1 MSKPTRAE
9 RKANVEQTKANMTPA
24 DQQELIDRCVVI
36 LDREGREVVGND
48 RYSISNMPKI
58 QDTFRVVTLSTDVM
72 IKHNLKMGGITLMV
86 QLPDRSNTK
95 NERWSMIFRT
105 PVAPL
110 TRPTTTKAKFV
121 QWGHLAAG
129 RDVLERLR
137 RHMVI
142 DDLAN
147 V

>member
-9 RKANVEQTKANMTPA
+9 RKANVEQTKASMTPA
-24 DQQELIDRCVVI
+24 DQQELIDRCVTI

-48 RYSISNMPKI
+48 RYSISNMPKK
-58 QDTFRVVTLSTDVM
+58 QDTFRMVTLSTDVM

-86 QLPDRSNTK
+86 QLPDRSNTQ